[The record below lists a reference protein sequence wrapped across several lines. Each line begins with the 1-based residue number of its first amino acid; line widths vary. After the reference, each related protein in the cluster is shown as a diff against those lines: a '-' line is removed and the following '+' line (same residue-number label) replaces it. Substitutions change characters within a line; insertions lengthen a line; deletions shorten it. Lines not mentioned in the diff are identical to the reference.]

1 MVKLAYLAQAVG
13 SAEAAAI
20 LGVHFT
26 QPRKMVEK
34 GQLTAH
40 MLADSLYTDEPTRTF
55 AIYDG
60 GECEANFQE
69 YDEAYRESGG
79 KTKRRP
85 RAWLHTRPDV
95 LRHLRAVKT
104 PIEFSDAIGM
114 AEAAKI
120 LCVHQTLIPRLVTH
134 GKIIGRRPWNPRGGK
149 GPKIYI
155 ISRQSCQE
163 NIRQTRAKESAGT
176 KPGRKR
182 RKKVS

>member
-1 MVKLAYLAQAVG
+1 MVKSSHLAQAVG

-26 QPRKMVEK
+26 QPRRMVEK
-34 GQLTAH
+34 GQLTAR
-40 MLADSLYTDEPTRTF
+40 MLSDSLYTDEPTRTF

-60 GECEANFQE
+60 GECEANYQG
-69 YDEAYRESGG
+69 YDEAYRAGG
-79 KTKRRP
+79 GRTKRRP

-95 LRHLRAVKT
+95 VRHLRAVKE

-120 LCVHQTLIPRLVTH
+120 LCVHQTLIPRLVQQ
-134 GKIIGRRPWNPRGGK
+134 GKIVGRRPWNPRGGQ

-155 ISRQSCQE
+155 LSRRSCLD
-163 NIRQTRAKESAGT
+163 NIRQTRVRETAGT
-176 KPGRKR
+176 KPGARR
-182 RKKVS
+182 RKSS